1 MGSGLTTR
9 DIERLYHICRASWNC
24 WERGDVMSPKWISR
38 MNEIT
43 GISIETLSVMKKGP
57 TVSLSKLAQEYEETH
72 PTIVFKDTDTY
83 LKTVER
89 YK

>member
-1 MGSGLTTR
+1 
-9 DIERLYHICRASWNC
+9 
-24 WERGDVMSPKWISR
+24 

-43 GISIETLSVMKKGP
+43 GISIDTLSVMKKGP

-83 LKTVER
+83 LKTIER